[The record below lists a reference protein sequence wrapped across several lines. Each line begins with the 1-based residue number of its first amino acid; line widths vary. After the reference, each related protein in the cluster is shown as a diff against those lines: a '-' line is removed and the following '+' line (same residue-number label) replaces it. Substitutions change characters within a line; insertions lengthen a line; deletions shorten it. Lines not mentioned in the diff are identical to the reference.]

1 LPKPP
6 KAARVGAARAARLGA
21 ARADTKGVPMREV
34 MANISGRGRA
44 AEAATC
50 VMGWLVNG

>member
-1 LPKPP
+1 MPKPP